1 LDAHGPTTAIRTEP
15 DADLTLVR
23 GGRAV
28 ALVATLILG
37 VLSYQL
43 NASMLTP
50 ALPHM
55 ATELGVG
62 VGEVSQ
68 VSSLFFLAG
77 AIGGIVLSRWSDYI
91 GRRKAL
97 FIVLGIL
104 TVGTLLCVFAPSL
117 PILLIGRALQ
127 GASSAAFQL
136 AYIILSESLSAK
148 VFGTTLGIITA
159 VNGGVGGVDGYI
171 GGMLVENYGF
181 RSIFVVIL
189 GVGIL
194 AIFCVR
200 LTVPKDGPAV
210 TTGKMDWMGAAA
222 LSVGLIC
229 ITYFVSQGGSAG
241 WVAPITL
248 LYLTGAL
255 ASFVVFWFVEKRR
268 RSPLI
273 AVHHLKSRH
282 VWPVLATTV
291 LTLSSVFAV
300 INFTVVVLSQTPE
313 IGFGLDAATAAA
325 LFLVPAAL
333 IGVVAAPFSGWL
345 AGKVGWIL
353 ILRVGLVLSLAAV
366 SLIAVAPQN
375 MGLVIAAIAILGVTY
390 NGLVLTT
397 INGLGVLMSPEDAPG
412 ALPGLN
418 GAAFGIGAGLGI
430 GIVAPFVTQLTLG
443 GFTLALWI
451 SAGIVAL
458 ALLTSLLI
466 TRRPGQKI

>member
-1 LDAHGPTTAIRTEP
+1 MNAPAPTSAIRTEP
-15 DADLTLVR
+15 GSDITLVR

-91 GRRKAL
+91 GRRRAL

-104 TVGTLLCVFAPSL
+104 AVGTLMCMFAPNL
-117 PILLIGRALQ
+117 PLLLVGRVLQ

-171 GGMLVENYGF
+171 GGVLVESFGF
-181 RSIFVVIL
+181 RSIFVVIFI
-189 GVGIL
+189 VGLIAIL
-194 AIFCVR
+194 CVT
-200 LTVPKDGPAV
+200 LTVPKDGPVV
-210 TTGKMDWMGAAA
+210 TSGKMDWWGAAA
-222 LSVGLIC
+222 LSVGLIG

-241 WVAPITL
+241 WLDPMTLVYLAVAIV
-248 LYLTGAL
+248 A
-255 ASFVVFWFVEKRR
+255 FVIFWFVEKRR
-268 RSPLI
+268 KSPLI
-273 AVHHLKSRH
+273 ATHHLKSRQ
-282 VWPVLATTV
+282 VWPVVATTV

-333 IGVVAAPFSGWL
+333 VGVVAAPFSGWL

-353 ILRVGLVLSLAAV
+353 LLRVGLILSLAAV
-366 SLIAVAPQN
+366 AAIALFPQN
-375 MGLVIAAIAILGVTY
+375 MPLVIASIAVLGVTY

-397 INGLGVLMSPEDAPG
+397 INGLGVLMSPDDAPA

-430 GIVAPFVTQLTLG
+430 GIVAPFVAQGSIG
-443 GFTLALWI
+443 GFSTALWV

-458 ALLTSLLI
+458 ALITSLLI
-466 TRRPGQKI
+466 ARRPGQKV

>member
-1 LDAHGPTTAIRTEP
+1 MHAHGPTAAIRTEP
-15 DADLTLVR
+15 GTDLTLVR

-55 ATELGVG
+55 ATELGVD

-97 FIVLGIL
+97 VIVLGIL
-104 TVGTLLCVFAPSL
+104 TVGTVLCIFAPNL
-117 PILLIGRALQ
+117 PILLVGRALQ

-148 VFGTTLGIITA
+148 IFGVTLGIITA

-171 GGMLVENYGF
+171 GGLLVENYGF
-181 RSIFVVIL
+181 RSIFIVIL
-189 GVGIL
+189 AVGIL
-194 AIFCVR
+194 AILCVIA
-200 LTVPKDGPAV
+200 TVPKDGPVV
-210 TTGKMDWMGAAA
+210 TKGKMDWWGAAA
-222 LSVGLIC
+222 LSLGLIC
-229 ITYFVSQGGSAG
+229 ITYFVSQGGNAG
-241 WVAPITL
+241 WLAPITL
-248 LYLTGAL
+248 LYLAGTL
-255 ASFVVFWFVEKRR
+255 AAFVVFWFVEKRR
-268 RSPLI
+268 QSPLI
-273 AVHHLKSRH
+273 AVHHLRSRH
-282 VWPVLATTV
+282 VWPVIATTV

-333 IGVVAAPFSGWL
+333 IGVVAAPFAGWL

-366 SLIAVAPQN
+366 AVIALFPQN
-375 MGLVIAAIAILGVTY
+375 MGLVIASIAVLGVTY

-397 INGLGVLMSPEDAPG
+397 INGLGVLLSPEDAPA

-430 GIVAPFVTQLTLG
+430 GIVAPFVTQITLG
-443 GFTLALWI
+443 GFTAALWI

-458 ALLTSLLI
+458 ALITSLLI
-466 TRRPGQKI
+466 ARRPGQKI

>member
-1 LDAHGPTTAIRTEP
+1 MNAPAPTSAIRTESGS
-15 DADLTLVR
+15 DITLVR

-55 ATELGVG
+55 AAELGVG

-91 GRRKAL
+91 GRRRAL

-104 TVGTLLCVFAPSL
+104 AVGTLLCLLSPNL
-117 PILLIGRALQ
+117 PLLLIGRVFQ

-148 VFGTTLGIITA
+148 VFGMTLGIITA

-171 GGMLVENYGF
+171 GGLLVENFGF
-181 RSIFVVIL
+181 RSIFVVIFI
-189 GVGIL
+189 VGII

-200 LTVPKDGPAV
+200 LAVPKDGPVV
-210 TTGKMDWMGAAA
+210 TTGRMDWWGAAA
-222 LSVGLIC
+222 LSVGLIG

-241 WVAPITL
+241 WLDPMTLVYLAVAVV
-248 LYLTGAL
+248 A
-255 ASFVVFWFVEKRR
+255 FVTFWFVEKRGT
-268 RSPLI
+268 SPLI
-273 AVHHLKSRH
+273 ATHHLKSRH
-282 VWPVLATTV
+282 VWPVVATTV

-333 IGVVAAPFSGWL
+333 IGAVAAPFSGWL

-353 ILRVGLVLSLAAV
+353 LLRVGLVLSLVSVAV
-366 SLIAVAPQN
+366 IAIFPQN
-375 MGLVIAAIAILGVTY
+375 MGVVIAAIAVLGVTY

-397 INGLGVLMSPEDAPG
+397 INGLGVLLSPDDAPA

-430 GIVAPFVTQLTLG
+430 GIVAPFVAQGSTG
-443 GFTLALWI
+443 GFATALWV

-458 ALLTSLLI
+458 ALATSLLI
-466 TRRPGQKI
+466 ARRPGQKV

>member
-1 LDAHGPTTAIRTEP
+1 MHAQPPTAAIRTEP
-15 DADLTLVR
+15 GADITLVR

-28 ALVATLILG
+28 ALVVTLVLG

-55 ATELGVG
+55 ATELGVD
-62 VGEVSQ
+62 VGAISQ

-91 GRRKAL
+91 GRRRAL

-104 TVGTLLCVFAPSL
+104 AVGTLLCLFAPNL
-117 PILLIGRALQ
+117 PLLLVGRALQ

-148 VFGTTLGIITA
+148 VFGMTLGIITA

-171 GGMLVENYGF
+171 GGLLVENFGY
-181 RSIFVVIL
+181 RSIFAVIFV
-189 GVGIL
+189 VGIL
-194 AIFCVR
+194 AIFCVIV
-200 LTVPKDGPAV
+200 TVPKDGPVV
-210 TTGKMDWMGAAA
+210 TTGKMDWWGAAA
-222 LSVGLIC
+222 LSIALIC
-229 ITYFVSQGGSAG
+229 LTYFVSQGGSVG
-241 WVAPITL
+241 WLDPL
-248 LYLTGAL
+248 AL
-255 ASFVVFWFVEKRR
+255 AYLAGAIVAFVVFWFVEKRR

-273 AVHHLKSRH
+273 AVHHLKSRQ
-282 VWPVLATTV
+282 VWPVIATTV

-313 IGFGLDAATAAA
+313 IGFGLDAPTAAA
-325 LFLVPAAL
+325 LFLVPPAL
-333 IGVVAAPFSGWL
+333 IGVAAAPLSGWL
-345 AGKVGWIL
+345 AGKLGWIL
-353 ILRVGLVLSLAAV
+353 LLRVGLVVSLAAV
-366 SLIAVAPQN
+366 ALIALFPQN
-375 MGLVIAAIAILGVTY
+375 MGVVITAIAILGITY

-397 INGLGVLMSPEDAPG
+397 VNGLGVLLSPEDAPA

-430 GIVAPFVTQLTLG
+430 GIVAPFVTQITTA
-443 GFTLALWI
+443 GFATALWI

-458 ALLTSLLI
+458 ALIASLLI
-466 TRRPGQKI
+466 AARPGQRM